1 VVVHEFGHQ
10 FWKELVATNEFEESP
25 LDEGF
30 NTYSTSRIMDKVF
43 GRTALPM
50 TAFGW
55 NVPTALG
62 LPGIGRDSFNRAIA
76 FVGVGLDNLIRPA
89 WQYYD
94 SSSYGVNSY
103 MRTHVTLRT
112 LEGLLGERTFARAM
126 RTYHQKWRF
135 GHPSAKDFETVV
147 NEVSGRDMGWFFEQ
161 FFRGNRLID
170 YSVGDVIVRER
181 LTDFGQFD
189 KGSGMELVTKEQAE
203 KIDKQREKD
212 KKLAQWE
219 GIVKI
224 RRLHDAAV
232 PVDIEIRFADGH
244 VERKYWDGAYR
255 WVRYN
260 FLRPAKIVAVEVDP
274 QRKLQLD
281 LSYANN
287 SWQEKYNVALST
299 HWTGQLLFW
308 AQNVMLWMSAIV

>member
-1 VVVHEFGHQ
+1 
-10 FWKELVATNEFEESP
+10 
-25 LDEGF
+25 
-30 NTYSTSRIMDKVF
+30 
-43 GRTALPM
+43 
-50 TAFGW
+50 
-55 NVPTALG
+55 
-62 LPGIGRDSFNRAIA
+62 
-76 FVGVGLDNLIRPA
+76 
-89 WQYYD
+89 
-94 SSSYGVNSY
+94 
-103 MRTHVTLRT
+103 
-112 LEGLLGERTFARAM
+112 
-126 RTYHQKWRF
+126 
-135 GHPSAKDFETVV
+135 
-147 NEVSGRDMGWFFEQ
+147 
-161 FFRGNRLID
+161 
-170 YSVGDVIVRER
+170 VGDVIVRER